1 MIETRLSIRVGD
13 LQEAIDGTYGSIEAF
28 QANLR
33 SKQGEEP
40 FSAAVADA
48 LSKEAHEKDEVMD
61 LRTVWYGDKMPPFGI
76 AQMEVLNEIMQEP
89 PHSIRELAKR
99 MGKNFETVREH
110 VLLLES
116 QGLVWVDR
124 KGRGRRAPVHPVP
137 QEFTVTITRPKKET
151 TTTDLLQAFS
161 KNRPQ
166 HAAHPNDARA
176 EAAPVTRVDQPVHR
190 VQVSKP
196 SAPAREE
203 DERHVA
209 EMDDDADP
217 HERRSLYG
225 LAPERK

>member
-28 QANLR
+28 QESLR
-33 SKQGEEP
+33 SKEGEEP
-40 FSAAVADA
+40 FSEAVADA
-48 LSKEAHEKDEVMD
+48 LQQEAHTSDEVMD

-137 QEFTVTITRPKKET
+137 QEFTVTITRPKKESAT
-151 TTTDLLQAFS
+151 SELLEAFN
-161 KNRPQ
+161 KNRPGGNTQ
-166 HAAHPNDARA
+166 AHPNDAKA
-176 EAAPVTRVDQPVHR
+176 DAAGGSTVTRVDAGPPER
-190 VQVSKP
+190 REISKEHP
-196 SAPAREE
+196 
-203 DERHVA
+203 VA

-225 LAPERK
+225 LEKKS